1 MPTLGLEV
9 TGLPENSESIFE
21 RLQLFLDCDGEEE
34 SDDCFQ
40 GLDGPLLRVFGGIAL
55 SPDGTLLA
63 AAGAG
68 DDALSLWQV
77 DADGTIA
84 RTALYCNAA
93 DNCQGGTAVSYGL
106 SGAHDLA
113 FSRDNGLLFVAA
125 NGERA
130 ISVWRV
136 DADAGALTR
145 TAAYWDSGGGGR
157 DFCED
162 ARGDIDECSGSTRN
176 GLRIGL
182 VENGGFLADGL
193 HGAYDVAA
201 SPTHDLLFVTA
212 SLDDAL
218 SVWEIN
224 PQAGTLIQRALYKH
238 GSTGATSCGN
248 LSGANCED
256 ELEGLDGVRGV
267 AVSPDGSLVFAA
279 AFSDAALSVWQVA
292 PGASGTGILARTELY
307 EEDEPEL
314 SDVAVSPNGRLVFAT
329 DINENSLIVWR
340 VNAESGTLTRTALY
354 YDTNTS
360 GCTNELREQGNCF
373 DGLTSARNVT
383 LSRDG
388 RLLFVTAVTDDSL
401 SAYEVDY
408 TGGTLRQTALNRVR
422 SDVLTVLNPATGVI
436 VGPFSTVDT
445 ATGLLNPAGVA
456 ASTAGI
462 VFVKA
467 GSGTAIGALST
478 WRPIPLVP
486 AYSLVVL
493 TVTADMAPGM
503 PVAATVTAV
512 MQQGSRSVL
521 VPVTLSSTS
530 AEASFPADM
539 LTPGLWDFMVLAAP
553 GAANVALAKASL
565 RAAPLTLRLTREQ
578 QGDQVNLRAT
588 TVEGAPITTVTVTVD
603 AILRAE
609 AATSASVTFMLSP
622 QNFQDV
628 LAQFPAASLPSGE
641 YGFSITSS
649 PVGIVNTVSIRSPL
663 TVRDYTLSLAAP
675 LEVRATKEFVVT
687 LSAAPALETTLDVT
701 VTLTASEIATQT
713 RSVDLTPA
721 APSQNLMF
729 TAPDVSIPTTIF
741 LNTVTVAESTA
752 VTGAEADTVDVRV
765 LPPLPRLVLTPSQVG
780 SQLQVQLATARG
792 IPAATV
798 AVTVKA
804 VLRGTGTS
812 ETVTIT
818 LGPGTDAA
826 SAVFPLGALP
836 PGTYDFSITASP
848 PGVLDT
854 DTVEGETTL
863 MVELGA
869 SFTLP
874 GGAILP
880 AGSTVTVM
888 ITLNGEAPVSVA
900 VTVKAVLRGTGTSE
914 TVTITLG
921 PGTDAASAVFP
932 LGALPPG
939 TYDFS
944 ITASPPDVLDTDTV
958 EGETTLVIEEPVVP
972 TLGLEVTGLPENSE
986 SIFER
991 LQLFLDCDGEEESDD
1006 CLQGL
1011 DGPSAAFGGI
1021 ALSPDGTLLAAAGAG
1036 DDALSLW
1043 QVDADGTIA
1052 RTALYCNAADNCQGG
1067 TAVSY
1072 GLSGAH
1078 DLAFSRDNGLLF
1090 VAARGERAI
1099 SVWRVDADAG
1109 ALTRT
1114 AAYWDSGGGGRESCE
1129 EARGDIDECSAMT
1142 RDGLRIGLV
1151 ENGGF
1156 LADGLNG
1163 AYDVA
1168 ASPTH
1173 DLLFVTASSDDALS
1187 VWQIDPQAGTLIQ
1200 LALYKHGS
1208 TGVTSCGNLSGANC
1222 EDELE
1227 GLDGVRGV
1235 AVSPDGSLVFAAA
1248 FSDAALSVWQVAP
1261 GAGGTG
1267 ILTRTGLYEDE
1278 QQDVNGFDQA
1288 LSDVAVSPNGRLVFA
1303 TGINE
1308 NSLIVWRVNA
1318 ESGTLTR
1325 TALYYDTNTSGCT
1338 NELRAQGNCFDGLS
1352 AARNVTLSRDGRRL
1366 FVTAVSD
1373 NSLSAYEVDYTGG
1386 TLRQTALNRVR
1397 SDVLT
1402 VLNPATGVIVGPFS
1416 TVGTATGLLNPAGV
1430 AASIAGIVF
1439 VKAGSG
1445 TAIGALSTWRPIPL
1459 VPAYS
1464 LVVLTVTADM
1474 VPGMPVAATVT
1485 AVMQQGSRSVL
1496 VPVTLSNTSAEAS
1509 FPADMLTPG
1518 LWDFTVLAAP
1528 GAADVALAKA
1538 SLRAA
1543 PLTLRLTREQ
1553 QGDQVNLRATTVEGA
1568 PITTVTVTVDAILRA
1583 EAATSA
1589 SVTFMLSPQNFQDV
1603 LAQFPA
1609 ASLPSG
1615 EYGFS
1620 ITSSPVGIVNT
1631 VSIRSPLTVRDYTL
1645 SLAAPLEVR
1654 ATKEFVVT
1662 LSAAPALET
1671 TLDVT
1676 VTLTASEIATQTR
1689 SVDLTPAAPS
1699 QNLMFTA
1706 PDVSIPTTIFLNT
1719 VTVAESTAVTGAEA
1733 DTVDVRVLPPLPRLV
1748 LTPSQVGSQ
1757 LQVQLA
1763 TARGIPAA
1771 TVAVT
1776 VKAVLR
1782 GTGTS
1787 ETVTITLGPGTDA
1800 ASAVFPLGALPPG
1813 TYDFSITASP
1823 PGVLD
1828 TDTVEGETTL
1838 MVELGASFTLPGGA
1852 ILPAGSTVTVMI
1864 TLNGEASIS
1873 QVFALLLG
1881 AESGQQVTSKNI
1893 LSFPMNA
1900 PVKMAVFSAGMLAP
1914 GMWSFAAFMDL
1925 NIRATSSSPALLIE
1939 EPVMVTL
1946 VPDTASVSAGAE
1958 VRLVVTALSQLA
1970 ESLGDVLL
1978 TVTADGISGLASG
1991 RSEMQMLTLSSSIT
2005 EGAVVFPRLASG
2017 RWRISGEDERGAV
2030 ATTEAEVEV
2039 VLSVVSI
2046 RPTAPQ
2052 IDVDGTRQHAVA
2064 VGDDVRLQL
2073 TADPAPGTEV
2083 MLTVS
2088 AIPAEGNTGTTMTAT
2103 AMLSPTASMAEAVF
2117 SGASVLSAG
2126 TWQFSAAASLADT
2139 LVLQAA
2145 PMVEVLV
2152 PRITLTQQGGME
2164 VVPVTRPVR
2173 LEVASVPLAPGMN
2186 VAINVQAMLGE
2197 SSTSQEIMLSPET
2210 ASVQVEFTP
2219 SMLGQVGEWVFT
2231 ATTAVPNGFVDI
2243 SGASLTVM
2251 VGMPVL
2257 LLVPTTEFVSTEST
2271 VQLTVR
2277 TDAPIQ
2283 STVDITVTGT
2293 VTGMSPGKADVVRT
2307 IQLNPGNS
2315 EEIPEGL
2322 ADFGVLTTGVWTFTA
2337 TATPQNVV
2345 DNSRAEATVT
2355 VVESGNILSN
2365 VLLVPGQIIQG
2376 AAAVLRVVKVGASAD
2391 TQTFTVL
2398 RDGVQ
2403 EAELIIP
2410 ANEAEAEV
2418 QVRGDGIGEYT
2429 YSLGDPESLLVN
2441 EDSEDFSQQLR
2452 VLANV
2457 QLSLAPAVG
2466 DIAYVGQASRV
2477 SAALVD
2483 TDGNAVG
2490 LATSVTLSLQAAA
2503 DSGEVI
2509 AGIPLIIAPSATSG
2523 AAMFI
2528 PTVGTTWTVTVR
2540 ELSPQDALLVPVDD
2554 IAPAVIV
2561 VQDQLRLVLMPATSS
2576 ILIGSAATLTVMV
2589 GTAADVE
2596 VTMLEVRAV
2605 QNGRPT
2611 VSAQPDSLDL
2621 PAAVVF
2627 GVADL
2632 APGDWELELIAEPAM
2647 AIVASTAKITVR
2659 DADLDL
2665 STSSGEAGV
2674 GADDL
2679 VLILRHAVLCQ
2690 GGSTCPDDIADLVRN
2705 LDGVAADYDLDQ
2717 LPALDVPDV
2726 AADGVAEAR
2735 RDISILLD
2743 YLSGI
2748 EEEVLFPPPAVSADQ
2763 RERLRKVIRHILEIE
2778 PL

>member
-1 MPTLGLEV
+1 MKYFSLSKCGIIKLEGSKRIRGGGGEKRWLAAILFSPLFLAIALTHAQEPAVPTLGLEV

-21 RLQLFLDCDGEEE
+21 RLQLFLDCGGEEE
-34 SDDCFQ
+34 PGDCLQ
-40 GLDGPLLRVFGGIAL
+40 GLDGPSAAFGGIAL

-68 DDALSLWQV
+68 DNALSLWQV
-77 DADGTIA
+77 DTDGTIA

-106 SGAHDLA
+106 RGAHDLA

-125 NGERA
+125 RGARGARGEGG

-136 DADAGALTR
+136 DAEAGALTR
-145 TAAYWDSGGGGR
+145 TATYWDSGTGGR
-157 DFCED
+157 ED
-162 ARGDIDECSGSTRN
+162 GCQAALGAIPECSDDTQV
-176 GLRIGL
+176 GL

-193 HGAYDVAA
+193 NGAYDVAA

-224 PQAGTLIQRALYKH
+224 PQAGTLIQRALYKR
-238 GSTGATSCGN
+238 GRAGATSCGSR
-248 LSGANCED
+248 SGANCMD
-256 ELEGLDGVRGV
+256 EQEGLNGVRGV

-279 AFSDAALSVWQVA
+279 AFDDDALSVWQVA
-292 PGASGTGILARTELY
+292 PGASGTGILTRTELY

-340 VNAESGTLTRTALY
+340 VNAESGTLTRTGLY

-422 SDVLTVLNPATGVI
+422 SDVLTGLNPATGVI
-436 VGPFSTVDT
+436 VGPFSTVGT

-467 GSGTAIGALST
+467 GAGTAIGALST

-493 TVTADMAPGM
+493 TVTADMVPGM

-539 LTPGLWDFMVLAAP
+539 LTPGLWDFTVLAAP
-553 GAANVALAKASL
+553 GAADVALAKASL

-649 PVGIVNTVSIRSPL
+649 PVGIVNTVSTRSPL

-687 LSAAPALETTLDVT
+687 LSAAPALETTLDVL

-848 PGVLDT
+848 PGILDT
-854 DTVEGETTL
+854 DTVEGETTP
-863 MVELGA
+863 MVVLGA

-880 AGSTVTVM
+880 AGSTV
-888 ITLNGEAPVSVA
+888 S
-900 VTVKAVLRGTGTSE
+900 
-914 TVTITLG
+914 
-921 PGTDAASAVFP
+921 
-932 LGALPPG
+932 
-939 TYDFS
+939 
-944 ITASPPDVLDTDTV
+944 
-958 EGETTLVIEEPVVP
+958 
-972 TLGLEVTGLPENSE
+972 
-986 SIFER
+986 
-991 LQLFLDCDGEEESDD
+991 
-1006 CLQGL
+1006 
-1011 DGPSAAFGGI
+1011 
-1021 ALSPDGTLLAAAGAG
+1021 
-1036 DDALSLW
+1036 
-1043 QVDADGTIA
+1043 
-1052 RTALYCNAADNCQGG
+1052 
-1067 TAVSY
+1067 
-1072 GLSGAH
+1072 
-1078 DLAFSRDNGLLF
+1078 
-1090 VAARGERAI
+1090 
-1099 SVWRVDADAG
+1099 
-1109 ALTRT
+1109 
-1114 AAYWDSGGGGRESCE
+1114 
-1129 EARGDIDECSAMT
+1129 
-1142 RDGLRIGLV
+1142 
-1151 ENGGF
+1151 
-1156 LADGLNG
+1156 
-1163 AYDVA
+1163 
-1168 ASPTH
+1168 
-1173 DLLFVTASSDDALS
+1173 
-1187 VWQIDPQAGTLIQ
+1187 
-1200 LALYKHGS
+1200 
-1208 TGVTSCGNLSGANC
+1208 
-1222 EDELE
+1222 
-1227 GLDGVRGV
+1227 
-1235 AVSPDGSLVFAAA
+1235 
-1248 FSDAALSVWQVAP
+1248 
-1261 GAGGTG
+1261 
-1267 ILTRTGLYEDE
+1267 
-1278 QQDVNGFDQA
+1278 
-1288 LSDVAVSPNGRLVFA
+1288 
-1303 TGINE
+1303 
-1308 NSLIVWRVNA
+1308 
-1318 ESGTLTR
+1318 
-1325 TALYYDTNTSGCT
+1325 
-1338 NELRAQGNCFDGLS
+1338 
-1352 AARNVTLSRDGRRL
+1352 
-1366 FVTAVSD
+1366 
-1373 NSLSAYEVDYTGG
+1373 
-1386 TLRQTALNRVR
+1386 
-1397 SDVLT
+1397 
-1402 VLNPATGVIVGPFS
+1402 
-1416 TVGTATGLLNPAGV
+1416 
-1430 AASIAGIVF
+1430 
-1439 VKAGSG
+1439 
-1445 TAIGALSTWRPIPL
+1445 
-1459 VPAYS
+1459 
-1464 LVVLTVTADM
+1464 
-1474 VPGMPVAATVT
+1474 
-1485 AVMQQGSRSVL
+1485 
-1496 VPVTLSNTSAEAS
+1496 
-1509 FPADMLTPG
+1509 
-1518 LWDFTVLAAP
+1518 
-1528 GAADVALAKA
+1528 
-1538 SLRAA
+1538 
-1543 PLTLRLTREQ
+1543 
-1553 QGDQVNLRATTVEGA
+1553 
-1568 PITTVTVTVDAILRA
+1568 
-1583 EAATSA
+1583 
-1589 SVTFMLSPQNFQDV
+1589 
-1603 LAQFPA
+1603 
-1609 ASLPSG
+1609 
-1615 EYGFS
+1615 
-1620 ITSSPVGIVNT
+1620 
-1631 VSIRSPLTVRDYTL
+1631 
-1645 SLAAPLEVR
+1645 
-1654 ATKEFVVT
+1654 
-1662 LSAAPALET
+1662 
-1671 TLDVT
+1671 
-1676 VTLTASEIATQTR
+1676 
-1689 SVDLTPAAPS
+1689 
-1699 QNLMFTA
+1699 
-1706 PDVSIPTTIFLNT
+1706 
-1719 VTVAESTAVTGAEA
+1719 
-1733 DTVDVRVLPPLPRLV
+1733 
-1748 LTPSQVGSQ
+1748 
-1757 LQVQLA
+1757 
-1763 TARGIPAA
+1763 
-1771 TVAVT
+1771 
-1776 VKAVLR
+1776 
-1782 GTGTS
+1782 
-1787 ETVTITLGPGTDA
+1787 
-1800 ASAVFPLGALPPG
+1800 
-1813 TYDFSITASP
+1813 
-1823 PGVLD
+1823 
-1828 TDTVEGETTL
+1828 
-1838 MVELGASFTLPGGA
+1838 
-1852 ILPAGSTVTVMI
+1852 VMI

-1873 QVFALLLG
+1873 QVIALLG
-1881 AESGQQVTSKNI
+1881 TESGQQVVSENI
-1893 LSFPMNA
+1893 LSSPDNA
-1900 PVKMAVFSAGMLAP
+1900 PVKTAVFSAGMLAP
-1914 GMWSFAAFMDL
+1914 GMWSFSVIDL

-2103 AMLSPTASMAEAVF
+2103 AMLSPTVSMAEAVF

-2186 VAINVQAMLGE
+2186 VAINVQAMLAE

-2243 SGASLTVM
+2243 SGASLMVTV
-2251 VGMPVL
+2251 VSPAL
-2257 LLVPTTEFVSTEST
+2257 LLVPTTEFVSTEAA

-2283 STVDITVTGT
+2283 STADITVTG
-2293 VTGMSPGKADVVRT
+2293 MSSGKADVMRT
-2307 IQLNPGNS
+2307 IQLSPGNS
-2315 EEIPEGL
+2315 EEIAEGL
-2322 ADFGVLTTGVWTFTA
+2322 ADFGVLAAGEWTFRA
-2337 TATPQNVV
+2337 TAIPQNVV
-2345 DNSRAEATVT
+2345 DHSRAEATVT

-2376 AAAVLRVVKVGASAD
+2376 AAAVLRVVKVGASAN

-2398 RDGVQ
+2398 RDGMQ
-2403 EAELIIP
+2403 EVELIIP
-2410 ANEAEAEV
+2410 ANAAEAEV

-2429 YSLGDPESLLVN
+2429 YSLGDPGSLLFN
-2441 EDSEDFSQQLR
+2441 EDSETFSQQLR

-2528 PTVGTTWTVTVR
+2528 PTVGATWTVTVR
-2540 ELSPQDALLVPVDD
+2540 ERSPQDALLVPVAD
-2554 IAPAVIV
+2554 IAPAAIV

-2705 LDGVAADYDLDQ
+2705 LDGVAADYDLEQ

>member
-1 MPTLGLEV
+1 MKCFSLSECGIIKLEGSKRIRGGGEKRWLAAILFSPLFLAIALTHAQEPAVPTLDLEV

-68 DDALSLWQV
+68 DNALSLWQV
-77 DADGTIA
+77 DTDGTIV
-84 RTALYCNAA
+84 RTALYCNNAA

-113 FSRDNGLLFVAA
+113 FSRDNGLLFVVAR
-125 NGERA
+125 GESA

-136 DADAGALTR
+136 DAEAGALTR
-145 TAAYWDSGGGGR
+145 TAAYWDSGRGGR
-157 DFCED
+157 GFCV
-162 ARGDIDECSGSTRN
+162 AALGNIDECSGSTRN
-176 GLRIGL
+176 DLRIGL

-193 HGAYDVAA
+193 NGAYDVAA

-212 SLDDAL
+212 SSDDAL

-256 ELEGLDGVRGV
+256 DLEGLDGVRGV

-279 AFSDAALSVWQVA
+279 AFDDDALSVWQVA
-292 PGASGTGILARTELY
+292 PGASGTGILTRTELY

-493 TVTADMAPGM
+493 TVTADMVPDM

-521 VPVTLSSTS
+521 VPVTLSS
-530 AEASFPADM
+530 
-539 LTPGLWDFMVLAAP
+539 
-553 GAANVALAKASL
+553 
-565 RAAPLTLRLTREQ
+565 
-578 QGDQVNLRAT
+578 
-588 TVEGAPITTVTVTVD
+588 
-603 AILRAE
+603 
-609 AATSASVTFMLSP
+609 
-622 QNFQDV
+622 
-628 LAQFPAASLPSGE
+628 
-641 YGFSITSS
+641 
-649 PVGIVNTVSIRSPL
+649 
-663 TVRDYTLSLAAP
+663 
-675 LEVRATKEFVVT
+675 
-687 LSAAPALETTLDVT
+687 
-701 VTLTASEIATQT
+701 
-713 RSVDLTPA
+713 
-721 APSQNLMF
+721 
-729 TAPDVSIPTTIF
+729 
-741 LNTVTVAESTA
+741 
-752 VTGAEADTVDVRV
+752 
-765 LPPLPRLVLTPSQVG
+765 
-780 SQLQVQLATARG
+780 
-792 IPAATV
+792 
-798 AVTVKA
+798 
-804 VLRGTGTS
+804 
-812 ETVTIT
+812 
-818 LGPGTDAA
+818 
-826 SAVFPLGALP
+826 
-836 PGTYDFSITASP
+836 
-848 PGVLDT
+848 
-854 DTVEGETTL
+854 
-863 MVELGA
+863 
-869 SFTLP
+869 
-874 GGAILP
+874 
-880 AGSTVTVM
+880 
-888 ITLNGEAPVSVA
+888 
-900 VTVKAVLRGTGTSE
+900 
-914 TVTITLG
+914 
-921 PGTDAASAVFP
+921 
-932 LGALPPG
+932 
-939 TYDFS
+939 
-944 ITASPPDVLDTDTV
+944 
-958 EGETTLVIEEPVVP
+958 
-972 TLGLEVTGLPENSE
+972 
-986 SIFER
+986 
-991 LQLFLDCDGEEESDD
+991 
-1006 CLQGL
+1006 
-1011 DGPSAAFGGI
+1011 
-1021 ALSPDGTLLAAAGAG
+1021 
-1036 DDALSLW
+1036 
-1043 QVDADGTIA
+1043 
-1052 RTALYCNAADNCQGG
+1052 
-1067 TAVSY
+1067 
-1072 GLSGAH
+1072 
-1078 DLAFSRDNGLLF
+1078 
-1090 VAARGERAI
+1090 
-1099 SVWRVDADAG
+1099 
-1109 ALTRT
+1109 
-1114 AAYWDSGGGGRESCE
+1114 
-1129 EARGDIDECSAMT
+1129 
-1142 RDGLRIGLV
+1142 
-1151 ENGGF
+1151 
-1156 LADGLNG
+1156 
-1163 AYDVA
+1163 
-1168 ASPTH
+1168 
-1173 DLLFVTASSDDALS
+1173 
-1187 VWQIDPQAGTLIQ
+1187 
-1200 LALYKHGS
+1200 
-1208 TGVTSCGNLSGANC
+1208 
-1222 EDELE
+1222 
-1227 GLDGVRGV
+1227 
-1235 AVSPDGSLVFAAA
+1235 
-1248 FSDAALSVWQVAP
+1248 
-1261 GAGGTG
+1261 
-1267 ILTRTGLYEDE
+1267 
-1278 QQDVNGFDQA
+1278 
-1288 LSDVAVSPNGRLVFA
+1288 
-1303 TGINE
+1303 
-1308 NSLIVWRVNA
+1308 
-1318 ESGTLTR
+1318 
-1325 TALYYDTNTSGCT
+1325 
-1338 NELRAQGNCFDGLS
+1338 
-1352 AARNVTLSRDGRRL
+1352 
-1366 FVTAVSD
+1366 
-1373 NSLSAYEVDYTGG
+1373 
-1386 TLRQTALNRVR
+1386 
-1397 SDVLT
+1397 
-1402 VLNPATGVIVGPFS
+1402 
-1416 TVGTATGLLNPAGV
+1416 
-1430 AASIAGIVF
+1430 
-1439 VKAGSG
+1439 
-1445 TAIGALSTWRPIPL
+1445 
-1459 VPAYS
+1459 
-1464 LVVLTVTADM
+1464 
-1474 VPGMPVAATVT
+1474 
-1485 AVMQQGSRSVL
+1485 
-1496 VPVTLSNTSAEAS
+1496 TSAEAS

-1689 SVDLTPAAPS
+1689 SVDLTPAASS
-1699 QNLMFTA
+1699 QTLMFTA

-1763 TARGIPAA
+1763 TAGGIPAA

-1782 GTGTS
+1782 DTGTS
-1787 ETVTITLGPGTDA
+1787 DTVATTLGPDTDA

-1828 TDTVEGETTL
+1828 TDTVETTL
-1838 MVELGASFTLPGGA
+1838 AVVLGASFTLPDGA

-1864 TLNGEASIS
+1864 TLNGEARIP
-1873 QVFALLLG
+1873 QVIALLG
-1881 AESGQQVTSKNI
+1881 AESGQQVASKNI
-1893 LSFPMNA
+1893 LSSPEDA

-1914 GMWSFAAFMDL
+1914 GMWSFSAIDL
-1925 NIRATSSSPALLIE
+1925 NIRVTSSSPALLIE

-1946 VPDTASVSAGAE
+1946 APDTASVSAGAE

-1978 TVTADGISGLASG
+1978 TVTADRSSGLASG
-1991 RSEMQMLTLSSSIT
+1991 QSEMQMLTLSSSIT

-2017 RWRISGEDERGAV
+2017 RWVISGEDERGAV

-2046 RPTAPQ
+2046 RSTAPQ

-2103 AMLSPTASMAEAVF
+2103 ATLSPTVSMAEAVF

-2139 LVLQAA
+2139 LMLQAA

-2197 SSTSQEIMLSPET
+2197 SSTSREIMLSPET
-2210 ASVQVEFTP
+2210 ASVQVEFSQ

-2257 LLVPTTEFVSTEST
+2257 LLVPTTEFVSTGDA

-2283 STVDITVTGT
+2283 STVDITVTG
-2293 VTGMSPGKADVVRT
+2293 MSSGNNDVVRT
-2307 IQLNPGNS
+2307 IQLSPGNS
-2315 EEIPEGL
+2315 EEI
-2322 ADFGVLTTGVWTFTA
+2322 AFGVLAAGEWTFRA
-2337 TATPQNVV
+2337 TAIPQNVV

-2355 VVESGNILSN
+2355 VSESGNILSN
-2365 VLLVPGQIIQG
+2365 VLLEPGQIIQG
-2376 AAAVLRVVKVGASAD
+2376 AAAVLRVVKVGASTD

-2410 ANEAEAEV
+2410 ANAAGAEV

-2429 YSLGDPESLLVN
+2429 YSLGDPGGLLVN
-2441 EDSEDFSQQLR
+2441 EDSEAFSQRLR

-2540 ELSPQDALLVPVDD
+2540 ELSPQDALLVPAAD
-2554 IAPAVIV
+2554 IAPAAIV

-2576 ILIGSAATLTVMV
+2576 ILIGSVATLTVMV

-2632 APGDWELELIAEPAM
+2632 APGDWELELIAEPAI
-2647 AIVASTAKITVR
+2647 AIITSTAKITVR

-2665 STSSGEAGV
+2665 SRLPGDGV
-2674 GADDL
+2674 RADDL

-2705 LDGVAADYDLDQ
+2705 LGGDYDLEQLLEQ

-2748 EEEVLFPPPAVSADQ
+2748 EEEVLFPPPAVSEDQ
-2763 RERLRKVIRHILEIE
+2763 RERLRKVIRHILDIE